1 VKPAGE
7 SASPSGPPVRATA
20 SVVLSLPPDLRSV
33 GQVRARLL
41 PAAIELLHRQAST
54 DLGHDMLDECVRTG
68 ERAVVQLLSEEAVVA
83 GGRDEEDLVLLR
95 KVGIGPIVM
104 VPLRSEGKVAG
115 VLSFSNNVGRFISE
129 EDLAAAKSLADEVG
143 NFLAAWARASRNG
156 GTHAGA

>member
-1 VKPAGE
+1 MKPAGE

-83 GGRDEEDLVLLR
+83 GGRDEEDL
-95 KVGIGPIVM
+95 
-104 VPLRSEGKVAG
+104 
-115 VLSFSNNVGRFISE
+115 
-129 EDLAAAKSLADEVG
+129 AAPRLADEAG